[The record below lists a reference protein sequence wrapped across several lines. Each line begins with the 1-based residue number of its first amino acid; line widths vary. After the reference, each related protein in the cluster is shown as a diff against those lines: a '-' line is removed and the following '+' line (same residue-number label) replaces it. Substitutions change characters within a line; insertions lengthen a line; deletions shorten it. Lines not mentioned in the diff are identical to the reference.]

1 MSFEIPRDMLKITT
15 NAEEYRMLEDLK
27 ERRLYL
33 YREIEPLGYEETSN
47 EYASTATHIVQS
59 ILDFNREDMNVPI
72 SDRKPIRLFI
82 NSPGGDVT
90 DGMPIIAAIELSKTP
105 V

>member
-47 EYASTATHIVQS
+47 MLQRQPILSSQSWTLTAMT
-59 ILDFNREDMNVPI
+59 
-72 SDRKPIRLFI
+72 
-82 NSPGGDVT
+82 
-90 DGMPIIAAIELSKTP
+90 
-105 V
+105 

>member
-47 EYASTATHIVQS
+47 QSGCSST
-59 ILDFNREDMNVPI
+59 L
-72 SDRKPIRLFI
+72 
-82 NSPGGDVT
+82 
-90 DGMPIIAAIELSKTP
+90 P
-105 V
+105 VETSRTVCP